1 MHAKSF
7 CRLFAG
13 LLLIWTYGS
22 AIVSAQSTTQPSL
35 AQITSALASAAGPGT
50 GATSLGSVLTE
61 AGSTL
66 EGFISDT
73 IAQLAKWTTLILFP
87 ERYYS
92 YGRSPPVYPSPQGQ
106 GSGDWSQAYS
116 QAKALV
122 AQMTVQEKANITL
135 GSSETHS
142 CSGFTGSVPR
152 LGFPGMC
159 LNDAESGVRTASKVN
174 GYPAQ
179 LHIGASWN
187 RSLAYDRA
195 YHIGREFKT
204 KGVNVLLGPVAGPLG
219 RIATGGR
226 NWEGFS
232 NDPYLSGS
240 LIAPTIQG
248 MQRSVIACVKHFIA
262 NEQETNRSP
271 FLQGFI
277 SGLINLN
284 NSVSSNLDDRT
295 MHELY
300 LWPFYDAVKAGA
312 GSTMCSYQ
320 RVNNSYACQNSKTMN
335 GLLKTELGFEGFVL
349 SDWYAQHTG
358 VASVNAG
365 LDMVMPSSMYLD
377 INSFAT
383 AVRNG
388 SINSTRLDDMA
399 TRILATWY
407 RFANLSNPG
416 LNDADARQAE
426 SEATLFQGAIEGHV
440 LVKNLNNALPLSK
453 PKVLSLFGYD
463 APGGINTSA
472 TDSQLYQQGKLN
484 TQAFTNGK
492 PYTDLDDLI
501 YSAQVLPA
509 GFSGPEVALNGTLYT
524 GGGSGAITPMSSISL
539 EDAFRQ
545 QAAIDGTILYT
556 EFTSQNPTVKDPN
569 NPCLVFINSQSSE
582 GWDRSTLADVYSD
595 TLVTNVASQ
604 CNNTMVFIHS
614 AGVRLVDRW
623 IEHPNITAVIYAN
636 LPGQYSGNSLTEIV
650 YGRQSPSGRLPFTVA
665 KNESDYGSLLRPT
678 LPDRSN
684 PQYSQSDFTEG
695 LFIDYKHFI
704 QQNITPRF
712 AFGYGLTYSSFNY
725 SSLSIS
731 VNASAIRS
739 SAPPGST
746 TSIAA
751 EGGTASLYDNIATI
765 SVSVENTGSFAA
777 AEVAQLYIG
786 VPGSGVPKVL
796 RGFEKQ
802 LIQPGASAA
811 MTFPLRRRDLSIW
824 DVKSQQWMLPSGD
837 FVVMVGKS
845 VLDIQVQGTLTL

>member
-1 MHAKSF
+1 
-7 CRLFAG
+7 
-13 LLLIWTYGS
+13 
-22 AIVSAQSTTQPSL
+22 
-35 AQITSALASAAGPGT
+35 
-50 GATSLGSVLTE
+50 
-61 AGSTL
+61 
-66 EGFISDT
+66 
-73 IAQLAKWTTLILFP
+73 
-87 ERYYS
+87 
-92 YGRSPPVYPSPQGQ
+92 
-106 GSGDWSQAYS
+106 
-116 QAKALV
+116 
-122 AQMTVQEKANITL
+122 
-135 GSSETHS
+135 
-142 CSGFTGSVPR
+142 
-152 LGFPGMC
+152 
-159 LNDAESGVRTASKVN
+159 
-174 GYPAQ
+174 
-179 LHIGASWN
+179 
-187 RSLAYDRA
+187 
-195 YHIGREFKT
+195 
-204 KGVNVLLGPVAGPLG
+204 
-219 RIATGGR
+219 
-226 NWEGFS
+226 
-232 NDPYLSGS
+232 
-240 LIAPTIQG
+240 
-248 MQRSVIACVKHFIA
+248 
-262 NEQETNRSP
+262 
-271 FLQGFI
+271 
-277 SGLINLN
+277 
-284 NSVSSNLDDRT
+284 
-295 MHELY
+295 
-300 LWPFYDAVKAGA
+300 
-312 GSTMCSYQ
+312 
-320 RVNNSYACQNSKTMN
+320 MN
-335 GLLKTELGFEGFVL
+335 GLLKTELGFEGFLL

-377 INSFAT
+377 INSFAI
-383 AVRNG
+383 AVKNG

-407 RFANLSNPG
+407 RFANLPNPG
-416 LNDADARQAE
+416 LNDADARQPE
-426 SEATLFQGAIEGHV
+426 SEVTLFQGAVEGHV
-440 LVKNLNNALPLSK
+440 LVKNTNNALPLKK

-463 APGGINTSA
+463 APGGTNTSA

-524 GGGSGAITPMSSISL
+524 GGGSGAITPVSSISP

-545 QAAIDGTILYT
+545 QAALDSTILYT
-556 EFTSQNPTVKDPN
+556 DFTSQNPVVNDAN
-569 NPCLVFINSQSSE
+569 NPCLVFVNSQSSE

-595 TLVTNVASQ
+595 TLVINIASQ

-678 LPDRSN
+678 LPDRTN

-704 QQNITPRF
+704 KQNIAPRF

-739 SAPPGST
+739 STPPGST
-746 TSIAA
+746 IGIAP
-751 EGGTASLYDNIATI
+751 EGGTTSLYDNIATVSI
-765 SVSVENTGSFAA
+765 SVTNTGSIAA

-786 VPGSGVPKVL
+786 IPGSGVPKVL

-802 LIQPGASAA
+802 LIQPGASVV
-811 MTFPLRRRDLSIW
+811 MDFPLRRRDLSIW
-824 DVKSQQWMLPSGD
+824 DVRRQQWMLPSGD
-837 FVVMVGKS
+837 FVVMIGKS

>member
-1 MHAKSF
+1 MHLKSF
-7 CRLFAG
+7 LRLFAG
-13 LLLIWTYGS
+13 LLLAWIYGS
-22 AIVSAQSTTQPSL
+22 V
-35 AQITSALASAAGPGT
+35 
-50 GATSLGSVLTE
+50 V
-61 AGSTL
+61 
-66 EGFISDT
+66 
-73 IAQLAKWTTLILFP
+73 
-87 ERYYS
+87 RYYS

-106 GSGDWSQAYS
+106 GTGDWSQAYS

-135 GSSETHS
+135 GSSETHG

-152 LGFPGMC
+152 LDFPGMC

-179 LHIGASWN
+179 LHTGASWN

-195 YHIGREFKT
+195 YRIGQEFKT

-232 NDPYLSGS
+232 NDPYLAGS
-240 LIAPTIQG
+240 LIAPTIEG
-248 MQRSVIACVKHFIA
+248 MQRSVIAC
-262 NEQETNRSP
+262 
-271 FLQGFI
+271 
-277 SGLINLN
+277 
-284 NSVSSNLDDRT
+284 SNLDDRT

-335 GLLKTELGFEGFVL
+335 GILKTELRFGGFLL

-377 INSFAT
+377 FNSFAT
-383 AVRNG
+383 AVKNG

-407 RFANLSNPG
+407 RFANLPNPG
-416 LNDADARQAE
+416 LNDADARQPE
-426 SEATLFQGAIEGHV
+426 SEGTLFQGAVEGHV
-440 LVKNLNNALPLSK
+440 LVKNLENALPLKK
-453 PKVLSLFGYD
+453 PKALSLFGYD
-463 APGGINTSA
+463 APGGTNTSA

-524 GGGSGAITPMSSISL
+524 GGGSGAITPVSSISP
-539 EDAFRQ
+539 EDVFRQ
-545 QAAIDGTILYT
+545 QAAIDGTVLYID
-556 EFTSQNPTVKDPN
+556 FTSQNPVIQDAN
-569 NPCLVFINSQSSE
+569 SPCLVFINSQSSE

-595 TLVTNVASQ
+595 TLVINVASQ

-650 YGRQSPSGRLPFTVA
+650 YGRQSPSGRLPFIVA

-678 LPDRSN
+678 LPDRTN

-704 QQNITPRF
+704 KQNITPRF

-725 SSLSIS
+725 SSLRIS

-739 SAPPGST
+739 STPPGST
-746 TSIAA
+746 TGIAP
-751 EGGTASLYDNIATI
+751 EGGTTSLYDNIATVSI
-765 SVSVENTGSFAA
+765 SVTNIGSIAAA

-786 VPGSGVPKVL
+786 IPGSGVPKVL
-796 RGFEKQ
+796 RGFEKR
-802 LIQPGASAA
+802 LIQPGASVV

-824 DVKSQQWMLPSGD
+824 GVGRQQWILPSGD
-837 FVVMVGKS
+837 FVLMVGKS
-845 VLDIQVQGTLTL
+845 VLDIQLQGTLTL